1 MSTTQV
7 IDEIQNLPRK
17 EQEVIISF
25 VHKLER
31 SLQEAHKSGET
42 TFNASLKWAV
52 EEHRELLRRLAQ

>member
-1 MSTTQV
+1 MSATQV

-25 VHKLER
+25 VRQLEQT
-31 SLQEAHKSGET
+31 LQKKDVSEENTFET
-42 TFNASLKWAV
+42 SLKWAV